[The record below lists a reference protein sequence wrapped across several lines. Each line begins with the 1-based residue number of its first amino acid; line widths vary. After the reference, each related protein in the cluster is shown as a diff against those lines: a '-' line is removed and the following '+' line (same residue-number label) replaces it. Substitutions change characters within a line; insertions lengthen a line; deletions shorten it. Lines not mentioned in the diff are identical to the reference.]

1 MTTACACAMLKHCAR
16 ALLITAALCTGCLAE
31 GPTADALPLAP
42 VQPSP
47 LPKVVA
53 PEMRSRHKFW
63 DWENRTLFTTVAA
76 LNTIDFAATRY
87 NLQNGA
93 RELDPVTRLFS
104 HSTAGLAVNFAGAT
118 AASIGLSYWFH
129 KTGHHRLERLT
140 SMVNISASTAAVT
153 YSAAHR

>member
-1 MTTACACAMLKHCAR
+1 MTAARACAMLKHFVD
-16 ALLITAALCTGCLAE
+16 ALLIAAALCIGCLAE
-31 GPTADALPLAP
+31 GPAADALPPAP

-47 LPKVVA
+47 LFQMTA
-53 PEMRSRHKFW
+53 PEMRGRHKFW
-63 DWENRTLFTTVAA
+63 DVENRTLFTTVAA
-76 LNTIDFAATRY
+76 LNATDFAVTRS

-129 KTGHHRLERLT
+129 KTGHHRLERIT
-140 SMVNISASTAAVT
+140 SIVNIGASTTAVT